1 MSRRGAVA
9 VVILAGGKG
18 TRMKSNLPKV
28 LHKLAGEPLL
38 EHVLKTARAL
48 DPEKIVVIVGHRRE
62 MVMERFKDENIEFA
76 TQEPQL
82 GTGHAMAQAEDH
94 FKGFTGMIIALSG
107 DAPLLKPDTLK
118 QMIETHKK
126 SGAVITMLTC
136 ELSDPASYGRVIRVE
151 GEIRANIEAKDATE
165 DQLSIN
171 EINSGIYIF
180 DAEFLFP
187 ALKAVDNRNAQGEY
201 YLTDLISI
209 AVKKELKVSGVIA
222 KDVCETM
229 GVNTAGELESL
240 EKKALPGSSRR

>member
-1 MSRRGAVA
+1 MNRRGAVA

-28 LHKLAGEPLL
+28 LHTLAGKPLL
-38 EHVLKTARAL
+38 EHVLKIARAL

-62 MVMERFKDENIEFA
+62 MIIERFKDEDIEFA
-76 TQEPQL
+76 VQEPQF

-94 FKGFTGMIIALSG
+94 FKGFAGMIITLSG

-118 QMIETHKK
+118 QMIKTHKE

-136 ELSDPASYGRVIRVE
+136 KLSDPASYGRVIRVE

-171 EINSGIYIF
+171 EINSGIYVF
-180 DAEFLFP
+180 DADFLFR
-187 ALKAVDNRNAQGEY
+187 ALKAVDNHNAQGEY

-209 AVKKELKVSGVIA
+209 AVKKGLKVSGVIA

-229 GVNTAGELESL
+229 GVNTAEELESL
-240 EKKALPGSSRR
+240 EKKGILNSGGR